1 MKSPIR
7 LIVLLA
13 LVISTRFFVSSSYA
27 QTKPDAQTLATL
39 ISADDE
45 RVSATI
51 NPTPTRLDAIFS
63 DDFRYAHSS
72 GKVDNKASYSLALM
86 NKKLKYVS
94 IKYDERN
101 FTLADSNVALMTG
114 KAAYVSE
121 TDGKPTNL
129 YLGFLAVYRNENGHW
144 RFLAWQSCRLT
155 APQAK

>member
-1 MKSPIR
+1 MKKPLRFI
-7 LIVLLA
+7 LILA
-13 LVISTRFFVSSSYA
+13 LVLSSRLFVSHSYA
-27 QTKPDAQTLATL
+27 QTKPDAQTLAAL
-39 ISADDE
+39 IAADDE

-51 NPTPTRLDAIFS
+51 NPTSARLDAIFS

-86 NKKLKYVS
+86 KKTLKYLS
-94 IKYDERN
+94 IKYDERS
-101 FTLADSNVALMTG
+101 FSLADTNIALMTG